1 MFSGGE
7 EKSVGRE
14 KGIWESILHFA
25 EREAGHAQDLAE
37 LSSAGAEGRKMAP
50 LCHLEEMSSLC
61 FLSLPE
67 ACTSPF

>member
-1 MFSGGE
+1 MERKGYRNLFSNLL
-7 EKSVGRE
+7 
-14 KGIWESILHFA
+14 KG
-25 EREAGHAQDLAE
+25 EAGGAQDLAE
-37 LSSAGAEGRKMAP
+37 LSSAGAEGRRMAP